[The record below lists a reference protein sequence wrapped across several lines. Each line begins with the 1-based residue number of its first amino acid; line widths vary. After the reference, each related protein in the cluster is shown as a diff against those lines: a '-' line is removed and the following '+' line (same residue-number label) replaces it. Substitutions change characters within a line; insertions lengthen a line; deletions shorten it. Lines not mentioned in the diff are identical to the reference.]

1 MNKQIFVD
9 SDIILDLLGKREPFY
24 RFAAEVCTLADT
36 GEVELVTTSLVIANV
51 YYLLRKAKG
60 NDTARELL
68 RKLRMIIGVVPITE
82 HTVDLALNSH
92 FSDFEDALQYYTALE
107 CGIPIL
113 LTRNVRDYTE
123 KGLVVQTAEEYLKG
137 MDSL

>member
-1 MNKQIFVD
+1 MNKRVFVD

-24 RFAAEVCTLADT
+24 RFAAELCTLADT

-51 YYLLRKAKG
+51 YYLLRKANG
-60 NDTARELL
+60 NNRARELL
-68 RKLRMIIGVVPITE
+68 RKLRLLIGVVPVTE

-92 FSDFEDALQYYTALE
+92 FSDFEDGLQYYTALE

-123 KGLVVQTAEEYLKG
+123 KGLVIQTAEEYLKG
-137 MDSL
+137 MNSV